1 MDYTIGLLWYLS
13 TSRGSAGGMTAR
25 PPRTRLPP
33 ADRREQLLHH
43 AIACFADHGIAR
55 ATQAQV
61 AARAGVSVSAVYFY
75 FRTRADLVDAV
86 LGVVADSIL
95 AMVEGVVVQ
104 PGPAK
109 AVLAELALRTAGMAD
124 DQPELVRV
132 WLDWSAGVR
141 ADTWPQFV
149 ALQSRLHR
157 RVASILA
164 RDPGADPAD
173 PDGRHRLASA
183 ARLFV
188 GGAHTLALMRFE
200 NVDAAGRDIFIA
212 QMVGGALA
220 GLRA

>member
-1 MDYTIGLLWYLS
+1 
-13 TSRGSAGGMTAR
+13 MTVR
-25 PPRTRLPP
+25 PARTRLLP

-43 AIACFADHGIAR
+43 AVACFADHGVAR

-61 AARAGVSVSAVYFY
+61 AARAGVSVSAVYSY

-86 LGVVADSIL
+86 LSVVADSIL
-95 AMVEGVVVQ
+95 AMVGGVAAQ
-104 PGPAK
+104 PGPAE
-109 AVLAELALRTAGMAD
+109 AVLTELAVRTAGLAD
-124 DQPELVRV
+124 DQPEMVRV

-157 RVASILA
+157 LVAAILA
-164 RDPGADPAD
+164 RDPGTDAADSDSQA
-173 PDGRHRLASA
+173 RLASA

-200 NVDAAGRDIFIA
+200 HVDTASRDVFIA
-212 QMVGGALA
+212 QMVGGALV